1 MEWRD
6 GAILRDTP
14 GFAGRE
20 PKGRTME
27 KSDKY
32 AGKMEEQLK
41 KWDAELDKLAVAG
54 EKRSGEALA
63 AYQACIR
70 DLRTGRDEAH
80 QTFTQMRLA
89 TAEEGRKLQSKMRVS
104 WHTLQAALEKATAD
118 LRK

>member
-1 MEWRD
+1 MD
-6 GAILRDTP
+6 
-14 GFAGRE
+14 
-20 PKGRTME
+20 

-41 KWDAELDKLAVAG
+41 KWDAELDKLVAAG

-70 DLRTGRDEAH
+70 DLRTERDDAH
-80 QTFTQMRLA
+80 QTFAQMRLA
-89 TAEEGRKLQSKMRVS
+89 TDEAGRKLQSKMRVS
-104 WHTLQAALEKATAD
+104 WHTMSAALEKATND